1 MKLLLDTHTFMW
13 WHSEPEYIPIRTH
26 AKDSDGAK

>member
-13 WHSEPEYIPIRTH
+13 FI
-26 AKDSDGAK
+26 DGSKKLHDYARKLKEALC